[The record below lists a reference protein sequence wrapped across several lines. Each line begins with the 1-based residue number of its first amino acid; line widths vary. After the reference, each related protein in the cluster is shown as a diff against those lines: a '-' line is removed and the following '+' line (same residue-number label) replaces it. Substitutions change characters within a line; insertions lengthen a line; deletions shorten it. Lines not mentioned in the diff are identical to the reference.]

1 MKLST
6 LLLAAAALAASAATA
21 PSAFAVVVTGTGN
34 GSFSNIQN
42 CSAGCAITNGNNTL
56 QLGAN
61 SFFGFPVAPYSTL
74 TAVDQS
80 FSFLVPP
87 AQNDRVIGEIDWVN
101 VPTTIT
107 DTNFSA
113 IYTFALAF
121 TSPTASSDTQNISIN
136 IQQPT
141 NPPGDSVTNLSLTAL
156 NSGFGPFTLAGVMV
170 SDIKFALGAG
180 SGGST
185 YDSATGRWFN
195 PESNTAKLLITA
207 DFTPV
212 STPVPEPASM
222 ALLGVGLI
230 GLGMIRRRAQG

>member
-6 LLLAAAALAASAATA
+6 FFLAAAAFAAVAAAA
-21 PSAFAVVVTGTGN
+21 PSAYAVVVTGTGN
-34 GSFSNIQN
+34 GSFSNITN
-42 CSAGCAITNGNNTL
+42 CTAGCAITNGGNTL

-74 TAVDQS
+74 SAVDQC
-80 FSFLVPP
+80 FSFAVPP
-87 AQNDRVIGEIDWVN
+87 ARNDFVIGEIDWVN

-107 DTNFSA
+107 DPNFNA
-113 IYTFALAF
+113 TYTFALGF
-121 TSPTASSDTQNISIN
+121 TSPNASSDTQNIAIN

-141 NPPGDSVTNLSLTAL
+141 NPPGDSVMNLSLTAL
-156 NSGFGPFTLAGVMV
+156 INGFGPFTLAGITV
-170 SDIKFALGAG
+170 SDIKFALGSG

-185 YDSATGRWFN
+185 YNSTTGVWFN

-222 ALLGVGLI
+222 ALLGAGLL
-230 GLGMIRRRAQG
+230 GLGMIRRRA